1 MGFPHPGTGQ
11 SMRRIRY
18 KSGNIQSIIML
29 SFSLL
34 SLAIML
40 VTVVVM
46 YIKFADASQD
56 SIIESNHKV
65 MDQTIDSVES
75 YLVNMRQVSD
85 SAYYNVIK
93 ENDILKQSDSIHDGM
108 SLLYESNKE
117 YLRSIALYNQYGS
130 LIAAEPVVSQKEDP
144 DVTKQDWFIEAM
156 ERMENIHFS
165 TPHVQNLFDDGS
177 MRYHLVI
184 SSSRAVELTSGS
196 ESQMGVMLVDMDY
209 SSVSRMLERINTSG
223 KGQYYYLC
231 DANGNIIYHPHQIQ
245 FDGDVP
251 ENSDV
256 AAKSQNSI
264 YDDYLNGVHR
274 KIMVDT
280 ISYTGWKLVCVM
292 PYSIFTNKMADVKQ
306 FVFVIMI
313 IMAMMFVWINRVIAI
328 RISKPIMKLDDSVKR
343 YENGN
348 EADIYVGGS
357 SEIRHLGYSIRN
369 SYKQNNELMKK
380 IVWEQ
385 NERRKSELDVLQSQ
399 INPHFLYNTLT
410 MICGMA
416 AEGMTDKIILVTGA
430 LSQIFRYSIKGNDL
444 VSLREELEIV
454 KSYLMIQK
462 ERFADRFTIEYNFSD
477 DAYDCLIPKMV
488 IQPLV
493 DALFAYLKQK
503 KEQIVVKGK
512 LETAFTYLLNQEK
525 YLRVFLN
532 DGDVP
537 MDNNAS
543 ERAIRGFCIGKKNWE
558 VIDTIN
564 GAKTSA
570 VIYSIAETAKANNL
584 KPYEYSEHLL
594 TVIPEHM
601 EDADR
606 SFLEELLPWSPALP
620 ENIRK

>member
-1 MGFPHPGTGQ
+1 
-11 SMRRIRY
+11 MRRIRY

-34 SLAIML
+34 SFAIML

-85 SAYYNVIK
+85 AAYYNVIK
-93 ENDILKQSDSIHDGM
+93 ENDILKHSDSIHDGM

-144 DVTKQDWFIEAM
+144 NVTKQDWFIEAM

-196 ESQMGVMLVDMDY
+196 ESQMGVLLVDMDY

-231 DANGNIIYHPHQIQ
+231 DANGNMIYHPHQIQ

-251 ENSDV
+251 ENSEV

-313 IMAMMFVWINRVIAI
+313 IMAMMSVWINRVISI

-399 INPHFLYNTLT
+399 INPHFLFNMLNNANVLIKRNPEEASKVLFKLEDLLRYQINDSSRERVALASDIRFLNDYLNLEKIRRDHFQFT
-410 MICGMA
+410 MEQ
-416 AEGMTDKIILVTGA
+416 EGDID
-430 LSQIFRYSIKGNDL
+430 SIW
-444 VSLREELEIV
+444 
-454 KSYLMIQK
+454 
-462 ERFADRFTIEYNFSD
+462 
-477 DAYDCLIPKMV
+477 
-488 IQPLV
+488 IQPL
-493 DALFAYLKQK
+493 LFIPFVENAVKHSFDSEHPSSVHLSFKVEENQLEFRCENTMPAVAVSNKVGGIGLANIQRRLGLLYPDCYEL
-503 KEQIVVKGK
+503 EQIENENRYMVT
-512 LETAFTYLLNQEK
+512 L
-525 YLRVFLN
+525 
-532 DGDVP
+532 
-537 MDNNAS
+537 
-543 ERAIRGFCIGKKNWE
+543 CI
-558 VIDTIN
+558 T
-564 GAKTSA
+564 
-570 VIYSIAETAKANNL
+570 L
-584 KPYEYSEHLL
+584 
-594 TVIPEHM
+594 
-601 EDADR
+601 
-606 SFLEELLPWSPALP
+606 
-620 ENIRK
+620 

>member
-34 SLAIML
+34 SFAIML
-40 VTVVVM
+40 VTVMVM

-85 SAYYNVIK
+85 AAYYDVIK
-93 ENDILKQSDSIHDGM
+93 ENDILKNSDSIHDGM

-196 ESQMGVMLVDMDY
+196 ESQMGVLLVDMDY

-231 DANGNIIYHPHQIQ
+231 DADGNMIYHPHQIQ

-313 IMAMMFVWINRVIAI
+313 IMAMMSVWINRVISI

-399 INPHFLYNTLT
+399 INPHFLYNTLE
-410 MICGMA
+410 MIRMKAITVGDTETATAIKLLGKSMRYVLDNTGIEYTTVAKELSHIETYLQIQKLRFGERVNYEIRSEEDINLNKIKILPLLLQPIVENAILHGLEEVESGGRITVNIHRDINNPDTLIISIRDNGCGMDA
-416 AEGMTDKIILVTGA
+416 DTLNNMRINLE
-430 LSQIFRYSIKGNDL
+430 KGNISKRYGIGLYNINQRIRLCYGMGYGLSID
-444 VSLREELEIV
+444 SEEGNGTTV
-454 KSYLMIQK
+454 
-462 ERFADRFTIEYNFSD
+462 
-477 DAYDCLIPKMV
+477 
-488 IQPLV
+488 
-493 DALFAYLKQK
+493 
-503 KEQIVVKGK
+503 
-512 LETAFTYLLNQEK
+512 TA
-525 YLRVFLN
+525 R
-532 DGDVP
+532 
-537 MDNNAS
+537 
-543 ERAIRGFCIGKKNWE
+543 IRI
-558 VIDTIN
+558 
-564 GAKTSA
+564 
-570 VIYSIAETAKANNL
+570 
-584 KPYEYSEHLL
+584 
-594 TVIPEHM
+594 M
-601 EDADR
+601 
-606 SFLEELLPWSPALP
+606 
-620 ENIRK
+620 

>member
-34 SLAIML
+34 SFAIML

-85 SAYYNVIK
+85 AAYYNVIK
-93 ENDILKQSDSIHDGM
+93 ENDILKHSDSIHDGM

-144 DVTKQDWFIEAM
+144 NVTKQDWFIEAM

-196 ESQMGVMLVDMDY
+196 ESQMGVLLVDMDY

-231 DANGNIIYHPHQIQ
+231 DANGNMIYHPHQIQ

-313 IMAMMFVWINRVIAI
+313 IMAMMSVWINRVISI

-399 INPHFLYNTLT
+399 INPHFLYNTLE
-410 MICGMA
+410 MIRMKAITVGDTETATAIKLLGKSMRYVLDNTGIEYTTVAKELSHIETYLQIQKLRFGERVNYEIRSEEDINLNKIKILPLLLQPIVENAILHGLEEVESGGRITVNIHRDINNPDTLIISIRDNGCGMDA
-416 AEGMTDKIILVTGA
+416 DTLNNMRINLE
-430 LSQIFRYSIKGNDL
+430 KGNISKRYGIGLYNINQRIRLCYGMGYGLSID
-444 VSLREELEIV
+444 SEEGNGTTV
-454 KSYLMIQK
+454 
-462 ERFADRFTIEYNFSD
+462 
-477 DAYDCLIPKMV
+477 
-488 IQPLV
+488 
-493 DALFAYLKQK
+493 
-503 KEQIVVKGK
+503 
-512 LETAFTYLLNQEK
+512 TA
-525 YLRVFLN
+525 R
-532 DGDVP
+532 
-537 MDNNAS
+537 
-543 ERAIRGFCIGKKNWE
+543 IRI
-558 VIDTIN
+558 
-564 GAKTSA
+564 
-570 VIYSIAETAKANNL
+570 
-584 KPYEYSEHLL
+584 
-594 TVIPEHM
+594 M
-601 EDADR
+601 
-606 SFLEELLPWSPALP
+606 
-620 ENIRK
+620 

>member
-34 SLAIML
+34 SFAIML

-85 SAYYNVIK
+85 AAYYNVIK

-231 DANGNIIYHPHQIQ
+231 DAMAILFTIRIRYSLMEM
-245 FDGDVP
+245 F
-251 ENSDV
+251 
-256 AAKSQNSI
+256 
-264 YDDYLNGVHR
+264 R
-274 KIMVDT
+274 KTAMLRQSRKTV
-280 ISYTGWKLVCVM
+280 YM
-292 PYSIFTNKMADVKQ
+292 
-306 FVFVIMI
+306 MI
-313 IMAMMFVWINRVIAI
+313 I
-328 RISKPIMKLDDSVKR
+328 
-343 YENGN
+343 
-348 EADIYVGGS
+348 
-357 SEIRHLGYSIRN
+357 
-369 SYKQNNELMKK
+369 
-380 IVWEQ
+380 
-385 NERRKSELDVLQSQ
+385 
-399 INPHFLYNTLT
+399 
-410 MICGMA
+410 
-416 AEGMTDKIILVTGA
+416 
-430 LSQIFRYSIKGNDL
+430 
-444 VSLREELEIV
+444 
-454 KSYLMIQK
+454 
-462 ERFADRFTIEYNFSD
+462 
-477 DAYDCLIPKMV
+477 
-488 IQPLV
+488 
-493 DALFAYLKQK
+493 
-503 KEQIVVKGK
+503 
-512 LETAFTYLLNQEK
+512 
-525 YLRVFLN
+525 
-532 DGDVP
+532 
-537 MDNNAS
+537 
-543 ERAIRGFCIGKKNWE
+543 
-558 VIDTIN
+558 
-564 GAKTSA
+564 
-570 VIYSIAETAKANNL
+570 
-584 KPYEYSEHLL
+584 
-594 TVIPEHM
+594 
-601 EDADR
+601 
-606 SFLEELLPWSPALP
+606 
-620 ENIRK
+620 

>member
-1 MGFPHPGTGQ
+1 
-11 SMRRIRY
+11 MRRIRY

-85 SAYYNVIK
+85 AAYYNVIK

-144 DVTKQDWFIEAM
+144 NVTKQDWFIEAM

-231 DANGNIIYHPHQIQ
+231 DAKGNIIYHPHQIQ

-343 YENGN
+343 
-348 EADIYVGGS
+348 
-357 SEIRHLGYSIRN
+357 
-369 SYKQNNELMKK
+369 

-399 INPHFLYNTLT
+399 INPHFLYNTLDSIT
-410 MICGMA
+410 WMI
-416 AEGMTDKIILVTGA
+416 EGGKNEEASFMITQLAKLFRISLSKGHTIIPVRDELLHAKSYMNIQKVRYKNKFEVSFEVDEEIMDYCAVKLVLQPILENA
-430 LSQIFRYSIKGNDL
+430 LNYGI
-444 VSLREELEIV
+444 RELDDFGEIV
-454 KSYLMIQK
+454 VGGQK
-462 ERFADRFTIEYNFSD
+462 VGEDIIITVSDNGMGIPENEIPLLLTNTDRVHKKGSGVGLVNVNNRIKILFGERYGLHIESELDEGTVVTIK
-477 DAYDCLIPKMV
+477 IP
-488 IQPLV
+488 
-493 DALFAYLKQK
+493 A
-503 KEQIVVKGK
+503 IV
-512 LETAFTYLLNQEK
+512 
-525 YLRVFLN
+525 
-532 DGDVP
+532 
-537 MDNNAS
+537 
-543 ERAIRGFCIGKKNWE
+543 
-558 VIDTIN
+558 
-564 GAKTSA
+564 
-570 VIYSIAETAKANNL
+570 
-584 KPYEYSEHLL
+584 YSEENRLQFE
-594 TVIPEHM
+594 EHHI
-601 EDADR
+601 A
-606 SFLEELLPWSPALP
+606 
-620 ENIRK
+620 

>member
-34 SLAIML
+34 SFAIML

-85 SAYYNVIK
+85 AAYYNVIK

-144 DVTKQDWFIEAM
+144 NVTKQDWFIEAM

-196 ESQMGVMLVDMDY
+196 ESQMGVLLVDMDY

-223 KGQYYYLC
+223 EKGQYYYLC
-231 DANGNIIYHPHQIQ
+231 DANGNMIYHPHQIQ

-313 IMAMMFVWINRVIAI
+313 IMAMMSVWINRVISI

-369 SYKQNNELMKK
+369 SYKQNNELMKRSYGSRTRD
-380 IVWEQ
+380 
-385 NERRKSELDVLQSQ
+385 ERASLMCFKARL
-399 INPHFLYNTLT
+399 IRTF
-410 MICGMA
+410 C
-416 AEGMTDKIILVTGA
+416 IIL
-430 LSQIFRYSIKGNDL
+430 
-444 VSLREELEIV
+444 
-454 KSYLMIQK
+454 
-462 ERFADRFTIEYNFSD
+462 
-477 DAYDCLIPKMV
+477 
-488 IQPLV
+488 
-493 DALFAYLKQK
+493 
-503 KEQIVVKGK
+503 
-512 LETAFTYLLNQEK
+512 
-525 YLRVFLN
+525 
-532 DGDVP
+532 
-537 MDNNAS
+537 
-543 ERAIRGFCIGKKNWE
+543 
-558 VIDTIN
+558 
-564 GAKTSA
+564 
-570 VIYSIAETAKANNL
+570 
-584 KPYEYSEHLL
+584 L
-594 TVIPEHM
+594 TPSHG
-601 EDADR
+601 
-606 SFLEELLPWSPALP
+606 
-620 ENIRK
+620 

>member
-1 MGFPHPGTGQ
+1 
-11 SMRRIRY
+11 MRRIRY

-34 SLAIML
+34 SFAIML
-40 VTVVVM
+40 VTVMVM

-85 SAYYNVIK
+85 AAYYDVIK
-93 ENDILKQSDSIHDGM
+93 ENDILKNSDSIHDGM

-196 ESQMGVMLVDMDY
+196 ESQMGVLLVDMDY

-231 DANGNIIYHPHQIQ
+231 DADGNMIYHPHQIQ

-313 IMAMMFVWINRVIAI
+313 IMAMMSVWINRVISI

-399 INPHFLYNTLT
+399 INPHFLYNTLE
-410 MICGMA
+410 MIRMKAITVGDTETATAIKLLGKSMRYVLDNTGIEYTTVAKELSHIETYLQIQKLRFGERVNYEIRSEEDINLNKIKILPLLLQPIVENAILHGLEEVESGGRITVNIHRDINNPDTLIISIRDNGCGMDA
-416 AEGMTDKIILVTGA
+416 DTLNNMRINLE
-430 LSQIFRYSIKGNDL
+430 KGNISKRYGIGLYNINQRIRLCYGMGYGLSID
-444 VSLREELEIV
+444 SEEGNGTTV
-454 KSYLMIQK
+454 
-462 ERFADRFTIEYNFSD
+462 
-477 DAYDCLIPKMV
+477 
-488 IQPLV
+488 
-493 DALFAYLKQK
+493 
-503 KEQIVVKGK
+503 
-512 LETAFTYLLNQEK
+512 TA
-525 YLRVFLN
+525 R
-532 DGDVP
+532 
-537 MDNNAS
+537 
-543 ERAIRGFCIGKKNWE
+543 IRI
-558 VIDTIN
+558 
-564 GAKTSA
+564 
-570 VIYSIAETAKANNL
+570 
-584 KPYEYSEHLL
+584 
-594 TVIPEHM
+594 M
-601 EDADR
+601 
-606 SFLEELLPWSPALP
+606 
-620 ENIRK
+620 

>member
-34 SLAIML
+34 SFAIML

-85 SAYYNVIK
+85 AAYYNVIK

-399 INPHFLYNTLT
+399 INPHF
-410 MICGMA
+410 C
-416 AEGMTDKIILVTGA
+416 IIL
-430 LSQIFRYSIKGNDL
+430 
-444 VSLREELEIV
+444 
-454 KSYLMIQK
+454 
-462 ERFADRFTIEYNFSD
+462 
-477 DAYDCLIPKMV
+477 
-488 IQPLV
+488 
-493 DALFAYLKQK
+493 
-503 KEQIVVKGK
+503 
-512 LETAFTYLLNQEK
+512 
-525 YLRVFLN
+525 
-532 DGDVP
+532 
-537 MDNNAS
+537 
-543 ERAIRGFCIGKKNWE
+543 
-558 VIDTIN
+558 
-564 GAKTSA
+564 
-570 VIYSIAETAKANNL
+570 
-584 KPYEYSEHLL
+584 L
-594 TVIPEHM
+594 TPSHG
-601 EDADR
+601 
-606 SFLEELLPWSPALP
+606 
-620 ENIRK
+620 